1 MSILKDIVNMVKKY
15 CDDDV
20 CLMIVFVLVGF
31 GLCFLFKDRISGFA
45 NFGSDGDEGSGL
57 GAGVGHGSGPGSGHG
72 SGAGVGPGSGPGI
85 KMDNPAAVGVQLK
98 PRKPDPTPSTK
109 RALEVMA
116 QKPPVERKMIQQ
128 ENGLLVQDAMI
139 FKPFDEVWNPG
150 FMPLDMVF
158 NNVNKPGPSIMGQP
172 MGPSPSPMGPD
183 RPMGPTGPS
192 PMGPSPT
199 GPTGGDVNL
208 VLIYAAWCGHSKR
221 MLPDYERIKSE
232 FDGKN
237 INGKN
242 IHVSMYSDEDKDK
255 VKEYGVKGF
264 PSLFI
269 EKDGNREQFP
279 HRTYEKMSEYLNNI

>member
-1 MSILKDIVNMVKKY
+1 MNILKDIVNVVKKH

-31 GLCFLFKDRISGFA
+31 GLCYLFKDRISGFA
-45 NFGSDGDEGSGL
+45 NFAPFGDESGSG
-57 GAGVGHGSGPGSGHG
+57 GSGSGSG
-72 SGAGVGPGSGPGI
+72 SGQDLQVNATDLPVPGV
-85 KMDNPAAVGVQLK
+85 KVEQAVGVQLK
-98 PRKPDPTPSTK
+98 PRKPEPTPSTK

-116 QKPPVERKMIQQ
+116 KKAPVEKKMIQQ
-128 ENGLLVQDAMI
+128 KNGLLVQDSMI

-158 NNVNKPGPSIMGQP
+158 NNVNKADKNPSIMGQP
-172 MGPSPSPMGPD
+172 MGPDRPMAPD
-183 RPMGPTGPS
+183 RPTAPATNPSLSQGPQPKAG
-192 PMGPSPT
+192 
-199 GPTGGDVNL
+199 TGGDVDL

-242 IHVSMYSDEDKDK
+242 IHVSMYTDKDKDK

-269 EKDGNREQFP
+269 EKDGNREPFP
-279 HRTYEKMSEYLNNI
+279 HRTYEKMSDYLNNI